1 MTIEEVLK
9 KNKFSTAMVKGSIKA
24 SEKRISNNENIIFA
38 IPIDINNQKKVGIL
52 TITDQKILFVHNAL
66 GIGFSKEIPLSTIQ
80 SIDSKT
86 GTVIRKETVVITGLT
101 DTIYFTQLIEITN
114 KIKNAIYEA
123 QSYEKITPSTA
134 SFSSADE
141 LKKYKELLD
150 TGIISQEEF
159 DFKKKQLLGM

>member
-66 GIGFSKEIPLSTIQ
+66 GIGFSKEIPLST
-80 SIDSKT
+80 
-86 GTVIRKETVVITGLT
+86 
-101 DTIYFTQLIEITN
+101 TQLIEITN

-134 SFSSADE
+134 SFYSADE